1 MDYIDVI
8 IASSFFFFFTNPVL
22 HLRIIT
28 IDGFQSQRMLLV
40 LLKKIIILPVNILG
54 NVELCDLNG

>member
-1 MDYIDVI
+1 MDYTAVI
-8 IASSFFFFFTNPVL
+8 IASFSLSTPVL

-28 IDGFQSQRMLLV
+28 IDGFQTQRMLLV

-54 NVELCDLNG
+54 NIELCDLNG